1 MQPIIRMLCFVS
13 VEGGFHNF
21 KDGQEQIVH
30 TRTQIYNKHTYKT
43 LKASS
48 ALSRLGGAPPPPA
61 APAPIFPL
69 STYSWWK
76 NVPTGRNL
84 SSRSCQYLDARALA
98 GKLNEVVPEA
108 KFCQKKY
115 RQIYC
120 HLKRLAKHMGPVDR
134 ALVIRDFI
142 QAVQLLICH
151 RDMAAFQHLHVK
163 LVNWLTRLFDV
174 FPPINMFTSHHHS
187 EFRTSDTL

>member
-1 MQPIIRMLCFVS
+1 MLLNNHSKSKPVLVYCLQPIIRMLYFVQPIIRMLCFVS
-13 VEGGFHNF
+13 DEGGFHNF

-48 ALSRLGGAPPPPA
+48 ALSRLGGAPPPPP
-61 APAPIFPL
+61 APAPIFPF

-108 KFCQKKY
+108 KFCQKNT
-115 RQIYC
+115 
-120 HLKRLAKHMGPVDR
+120 DR
-134 ALVIRDFI
+134 YTEA
-142 QAVQLLICH
+142 
-151 RDMAAFQHLHVK
+151 
-163 LVNWLTRLFDV
+163 
-174 FPPINMFTSHHHS
+174 
-187 EFRTSDTL
+187 